1 MAGVQAQAQAAAKR
15 KAYMVLAG
23 TGEASAMQQC

>member
-1 MAGVQAQAQAAAKR
+1 MAGAQQAAAAKR

-23 TGEASAMQQC
+23 TGEASAVQQC

>member
-1 MAGVQAQAQAAAKR
+1 MAGAQAQAAAAKR

-23 TGEASAMQQC
+23 TGEASAVQQC